1 MKRFFQKSVII
12 KASMLSIITIG
23 FYTFAFFFINN
34 SEIEEISINLFYIN
48 IIGLILIFFVAFILY
63 IGKPLE
69 NISREV
75 KALLT

>member
-1 MKRFFQKSVII
+1 
-12 KASMLSIITIG
+12 MLSIITIG
-23 FYTFAFFFINN
+23 IYTLAFFLINN
-34 SEIEEISINLFYIN
+34 SEIKDISINLFYIN
-48 IIGLILIFFVAFILY
+48 VIGLILIFFVAFILY